1 LILSLGT
8 VTALVVGETQGLA
21 LAEMSGAPVRMLAPA
36 QGGDVFY
43 AVLDSSRQPAGIYR
57 SEDSGGTWQRMGS
70 GPGAPV
76 NSLVAHP
83 AQDAFLY
90 AGTAG
95 GPAAATTNLWL
106 SYDGGQTWRRSMLS
120 LPSKPDG
127 YLASVTALAVDRSQP
142 EVLYVGTDGQGVYRM
157 EASAATYGYELV
169 GGVSLYNA
177 HVRRLVVGPEGRVYA
192 LTSDGLFESSGG
204 IWQKLPFPEM
214 AASLAVSPQDS
225 QILYAGGVSMGIY
238 RSTDGGR
245 GWERVSAG
253 LDMPPGAA
261 LRVTALEV
269 DEEDPYR
276 VVAATSYGIGN
287 RFTASSVY
295 ESRDGGA
302 SWAKLVEAN
311 GLVTQLTPGQGAI
324 YMVGEGGLVRYGEQV
339 EPLPA
344 ASSDRL
350 RVGLPPLAKLMS
362 NPSGIQVLILVLTVA
377 LAGLA
382 LVGRTEWILKKHEI

>member
-1 LILSLGT
+1 MALI
-8 VTALVVGETQGLA
+8 VGETQGLA

-36 QGGDVFY
+36 RGGDVLY

-70 GPGAPV
+70 GPGVPV

-83 AQDAFLY
+83 AHDAFLY

-106 SYDGGQTWRRSMLS
+106 SYDGGQTWRQSMLS

-127 YLASVTALAVDRSQP
+127 YLAPVTALAVDRSQP
-142 EVLYVGTDGQGVYRM
+142 EVLYVGTDGQGVYRL
-157 EASAATYGYELV
+157 ETSADIYGYELV

-177 HVRRLVVGPEGRVYA
+177 HVKRLVVGPEGQVYA

-204 IWQKLPFPEM
+204 PWHKLPFPEM

-225 QILYAGGVSMGIY
+225 QILYAGSVSTGVY
-238 RSTDGGR
+238 RSTDGGQS
-245 GWERVSAG
+245 WEQVSAG

-269 DEEDPYR
+269 DEEDPHH

-287 RFTASSVY
+287 RLTASNVY
-295 ESRDGGA
+295 ETRDGGA
-302 SWAKLVEAN
+302 SWAKLVEAD

-324 YMVGEGGLVRYGEQV
+324 YMVGEGGLARYGEQV
-339 EPLPA
+339 EPVPA
-344 ASSDRL
+344 ASPNRL
-350 RVGLPPLAKLMS
+350 WMGLPPLAELVS

-382 LVGRTEWILKKHEI
+382 LVGRSEWILNKHEM